1 MREEKA
7 KLQPFCM
14 HANLYFIGCEA
25 VSVHL
30 LDTEKGLVLID
41 TGYPD
46 MRDLILGNIRKMG
59 FDPKDICAIF
69 HSHGHID
76 HYANTQEL
84 VRLSGA
90 TTYIS
95 AIDNDILNG
104 TLDLSWAKELGL
116 EPIAPFSC
124 DVLLEDEQTFD
135 FGNTAIR
142 CVHTPGHT
150 AGVMSFIVTLNDGRV
165 AAMHGGIGLNSMKAE
180 FLRAYGL
187 SFECRRQFK
196 EGLHRLAGER
206 VDLVMGNHPNQAHTL
221 QKMQARLSAGAE
233 ILDSTEWL
241 DFLKKAERR
250 IDKLM
255 QEDPE

>member
-1 MREEKA
+1 
-7 KLQPFCM
+7 
-14 HANLYFIGCEA
+14 
-25 VSVHL
+25 
-30 LDTEKGLVLID
+30 
-41 TGYPD
+41 
-46 MRDLILGNIRKMG
+46 
-59 FDPKDICAIF
+59 
-69 HSHGHID
+69 
-76 HYANTQEL
+76 
-84 VRLSGA
+84 
-90 TTYIS
+90 
-95 AIDNDILNG
+95 
-104 TLDLSWAKELGL
+104 
-116 EPIAPFSC
+116 
-124 DVLLEDEQTFD
+124 
-135 FGNTAIR
+135 
-142 CVHTPGHT
+142 
-150 AGVMSFIVTLNDGRV
+150 MSFIVTLNDGRV

-187 SFECRRQFK
+187 SFDCRRQFK